1 MENRFTCEEL
11 EERQGVAPGTEHDI
25 RRMLDDPDIDAVLI
39 ATPDHWHALATIWAC
54 QAGKDV
60 YVEKPCCHNIWEGRQ
75 MVAAALRYDRIV
87 AVGFQNRSILNVRAA
102 MRFLHEGGIGDVF
115 MARGLC
121 FKPRDSIGRKA
132 NAPGYMVGGKTGTAD
147 KLVGRRYANDA
158 RTATF
163 VGAFPMDDPRYVILA
178 MVDEPKGN
186 ERTYGYATG
195 GWVAAPVVRNVVE
208 RIGPLVGIRP
218 RPAAE
223 EAGVDELLI
232 PAKAGRFVL
241 AAQ

>member
-1 MENRFTCEEL
+1 V
-11 EERQGVAPGTEHDI
+11 QYGT
-25 RRMLDDPDIDAVLI
+25 
-39 ATPDHWHALATIWAC
+39 
-54 QAGKDV
+54 
-60 YVEKPCCHNIWEGRQ
+60 
-75 MVAAALRYDRIV
+75 
-87 AVGFQNRSILNVRAA
+87 
-102 MRFLHEGGIGDVF
+102 
-115 MARGLC
+115 
-121 FKPRDSIGRKA
+121 GRKA

-147 KLVGRRYANDA
+147 KLIGRRYSNNA

-163 VGAFPMDDPRYVILA
+163 VGAFPMDDPRYVVFA

-186 ERTYGYATG
+186 DSTFGYATG
-195 GWVAAPVVRNVVE
+195 GWVAAPLVGRVVE

-232 PAKAGRFVL
+232 PAKAGRFAL